1 MKRGASEF
9 AALSDPSQ
17 QERLKSPW
25 PSRRTTSKS
34 RLGPTIS
41 LAGLAARTQ
50 HLRSSAGVKHPDQL
64 HFRDPLGQYLRRSSV
79 GRWICACSASML
91 VSAMVTV
98 DAVATVNIFE
108 VARGRPERRHAPWR
122 RHLRR
127 YPAGSPPAL
136 SCLSRSLF
144 LLVARQ
150 RLRPL
155 WWPCLLREYSGFIP
169 SVYR

>member
-1 MKRGASEF
+1 LGA
-9 AALSDPSQ
+9 
-17 QERLKSPW
+17 
-25 PSRRTTSKS
+25 
-34 RLGPTIS
+34 TIS

-64 HFRDPLGQYLRRSSV
+64 HFRDPLGQHLSHSSV

-136 SCLSRSLF
+136 SRLSRSLF
-144 LLVARQ
+144 LLALDSAYAPYGGRAYCGSI
-150 RLRPL
+150 RDSFRPCIASTETTIQDSSQKL
-155 WWPCLLREYSGFIP
+155 YYDKTSI
-169 SVYR
+169 